1 MVVLWACL
9 PLALGFSATVVK
21 AASRRGVGTR
31 AQPTLNG
38 ARAPRV
44 SHAAIFMR
52 NRASSDIPSASASL
66 RGKAAPCTMRPGEAQ
81 RQILAIAAAIAT
93 VAGTLGARPLAATAA
108 WSSGFR
114 HDAPAQQLV
123 SRWEASH
130 LPIDAR
136 VKAPDAARSGGG
148 GDDPY
153 VVASADAG
161 AGAASAAASRVPRDA
176 WEAASTAGWRRMTRK
191 ELMAVNP
198 KLHVRHV
205 PGYNWGVFAVRR
217 LVAVLTAAST
227 LHLAFRHPRQLLAP
241 PPRRGRRGRA
251 RGIV

>member
-21 AASRRGVGTR
+21 AASWRGVGAR

-44 SHAAIFMR
+44 FHAAIIMR

-66 RGKAAPCTMRPGEAQ
+66 RGKAAPGTMRPGGAQ
-81 RQILAIAAAIAT
+81 RHILAIAAAIAT
-93 VAGTLGARPLAATAA
+93 VAGTLGARPTAATAA

-153 VVASADAG
+153 VVAAAG

-176 WEAASTAGWRRMTRK
+176 WEAAAAAGWRRMTRQ
-191 ELMAVNP
+191 ELMALNP
-198 KLHVRHV
+198 KLHVRHG

-241 PPRRGRRGRA
+241 PPRRARRARA
-251 RGIV
+251 RGLV